1 MAIKIPNTLE
11 PANNDFPVVS
21 SNHID
26 VDELE
31 GRKNLTQYLKDVYAE
46 LTDTLE
52 ANHSD
57 DDDDRQK
64 KYDDLVSYLN
74 TLLGNSDDGDKSIED
89 QLTDLKKLL
98 LLSLFGNETYEPS
111 NEDNADGSGRNITNK
126 IRDLRNSIVGW
137 LYNNSDSIY
146 NNIRN
151 LSSDLTKHDKNL
163 NSKSSSII
171 EKIETERAN
180 IVDNTNDNT
189 VALSNQ
195 ISEFLSDMHLS
206 LDQLKYDVKNFNERI
221 VIRSIDKHFNNGVS
235 TADINIFCDLQD
247 DETIFVKSASMNYF
261 NKTISLS
268 ENILLD
274 DGSNLEEGTVNN
286 DLNIITLNNGE
297 NMILI
302 KDIQLNASTPTD
314 VTICILRQGQIAYK
328 KNVEIMRKAPVYVKY
343 SSEESISFNTTDQNY
358 LVDSLHGEL
367 IIPAY
372 KDESGIDKYLY
383 IGIPKTY
390 FSQKTIETGLG
401 STTINLQL
409 LQNGFS
415 VGSFLEE
422 TSDYYIY
429 RSSQKI
435 SEHSNL
441 ELK

>member
-21 SNHID
+21 SDHID
-26 VDELE
+26 VDGLDK
-31 GRKNLTQYLKDVYAE
+31 RTNLTQHLKDVYAE
-46 LTDTLE
+46 LTNILE
-52 ANHSD
+52 INHAE
-57 DDDDRQK
+57 DRADRYTK
-64 KYDDLVSYLN
+64 H
-74 TLLGNSDDGDKSIED
+74 NSIGY
-89 QLTDLKKLL
+89 QLTDLRKLL

-111 NEDNADGSGRNITNK
+111 NEDNVDGSGRNITNK
-126 IRDLRNSIVGW
+126 IRDLDDKFSGLLGNDG
-137 LYNNSDSIY
+137 SDSIK
-146 NNIRN
+146 NILDT
-151 LSSDLTKHDKNL
+151 LSSTVTTSFNDMSNKLTQDF
-163 NSKSSSII
+163 
-171 EKIETERAN
+171 
-180 IVDNTNDNT
+180 
-189 VALSNQ
+189 SN
-195 ISEFLSDMHLS
+195 
-206 LDQLKYDVKNFNERI
+206 LKYDVKNFNERI
-221 VIRSIDKHFNNGVS
+221 IIRSIDKHFNNGIS

-247 DETIFVKSASMNYF
+247 DETIFVKSASTNYL

-302 KDIQLNASTPTD
+302 KDIQLNTSTPTD

-328 KNVEIMRKAPVYVKY
+328 KNIEIMRKAPVYVGY

-358 LVDSLHGEL
+358 LVDSLYGEL
-367 IIPAY
+367 TIPAH
-372 KDESGIDKYLY
+372 KDDSGIDKYLY
-383 IGIPKTY
+383 VGIPKTY
-390 FSQKTIETGLG
+390 FSEKTVETGSG
-401 STTINLQL
+401 STDIKLQL

-422 TSDYYIY
+422 TGDYYIY

>member
-21 SNHID
+21 SDHID
-26 VDELE
+26 VAELDE
-31 GRKNLTQYLKDVYAE
+31 RTNLTQHLKDVYAE
-46 LTDTLE
+46 LTQTLRT
-52 ANHSD
+52 NHSND
-57 DDDDRQK
+57 DQDRK
-64 KYDDLVSYLN
+64 DKYDNLVSHLN
-74 TLLGNSDDGDKSIED
+74 TLLGNSDD
-89 QLTDLKKLL
+89 
-98 LLSLFGNETYEPS
+98 
-111 NEDNADGSGRNITNK
+111 DN
-126 IRDLRNSIVGW
+126 NSIK
-137 LYNNSDSIY
+137 
-146 NNIRN
+146 NILDT
-151 LSSDLTKHDKNL
+151 LSSTMSTSFNEMSNKLTQDF
-163 NSKSSSII
+163 
-171 EKIETERAN
+171 
-180 IVDNTNDNT
+180 
-189 VALSNQ
+189 SN
-195 ISEFLSDMHLS
+195 
-206 LDQLKYDVKNFNERI
+206 LKYDVKNFNERI
-221 VIRSIDKHFNNGVS
+221 IIRSIDKHFNNGIS

-247 DETIFVKSASMNYF
+247 DETIFVKSASMNYL
-261 NKTISLS
+261 NKTVFLS

-274 DGSNLEEGTVNN
+274 DGSNLKEGTVNN

-328 KNVEIMRKAPVYVKY
+328 KNIEIMRKAPIYVKY

-358 LVDSLHGEL
+358 LVDSLYGEL
-367 IIPAY
+367 TIPAH
-372 KDESGIDKYLY
+372 KDGSGIDKYLY
-383 IGIPKTY
+383 VGIPKAY
-390 FSQKTIETGLG
+390 FSEKTVETGLG